1 MGLNVEI
8 TSRVHLRRTID
19 LILSNNRQYETIFS
33 QITDEEGLGSD
44 LMTYANANEGEIC
57 VYDLVNFVYVMGQG
71 FRVITKIASLFE
83 RVEIIEQVGE
93 HYKLRVPR
101 ENKSIGYLFGF
112 IESMKQDVN
121 IQEYSVNETSLE

>member
-44 LMTYANANEGEIC
+44 LMTYANVNEGEIC

>member
-1 MGLNVEI
+1 
-8 TSRVHLRRTID
+8 
-19 LILSNNRQYETIFS
+19 
-33 QITDEEGLGSD
+33 
-44 LMTYANANEGEIC
+44 MTYANANEGEIC
-57 VYDLVNFVYVMGQG
+57 AYDLVNFVYVMGQG

-121 IQEYSVNETSLE
+121 IQEYSVNETSLEQIFQTFAQQSYGVKSV